1 MDNKGICSRL
11 PYTSFNRFSGGSRSS
26 VTMADQQQ
34 FSYLPKI
41 LNGGLA
47 GIIGVTCVF
56 PIDLVKT
63 RLQNQRI
70 IEGKAQYNGIAD
82 CARKT
87 WAAGG
92 GNSFAKFRSL
102 YAGSSVNILLI
113 TPEKAIKLVAND
125 FFRHQLSQ
133 PGEKKLSVL
142 RGMAAGGLAG
152 LCQIVITTP
161 MELLKIQMQDAGRTA
176 GMQSFVVA
184 YGGVEYLN
192 KPISVAGQ
200 PRLTATQLTMNII
213 KQYGFTGLYKG
224 LSSTLARDVTFSV
237 LYFPLFAYLDSLGP
251 RKADGSGDAVFW
263 VSFVSGLVSGAAA
276 CFAVTPLD
284 VIKTRMQT
292 INLGAN
298 DVRYKNPVDAFLK
311 ITSQEGPRA
320 LFKGAACRMMV
331 VAPLF
336 GIAQTVYFI
345 GVAEYFLGV
354 KKSAHH

>member
-1 MDNKGICSRL
+1 
-11 PYTSFNRFSGGSRSS
+11 SGGSRSS

-176 GMQSFVVA
+176 
-184 YGGVEYLN
+184 
-192 KPISVAGQ
+192 VAGQ

>member
-1 MDNKGICSRL
+1 SISSRVDH
-11 PYTSFNRFSGGSRSS
+11 SIFAMGE
-26 VTMADQQQ
+26 QKQ

-41 LNGGLA
+41 MNGGLA
-47 GIIGVTCVF
+47 GIIGVSCVF

-70 IEGKAQYNGIAD
+70 VDGKAPYSGIAD

-125 FFRHQLSQ
+125 FFRHQLSK
-133 PGEKKLSVL
+133 PGEKKLSAW

-176 GMQSFVVA
+176 
-184 YGGVEYLN
+184 
-192 KPISVAGQ
+192 VAGQ
-200 PRLTATQLTMNII
+200 PKLTATQLTANII
-213 KQYGFTGLYKG
+213 KQYGFAGLYKG

-237 LYFPLFAYLDSLGP
+237 LYFPLFAFLDDLGP

-263 VSFVSGLVSGAAA
+263 VSFVSGLVSGATA